1 MKAKAVELVCA
12 LQSLKPMVNEVTL
25 LGDAATRLVHSDPAV
40 LRHTLQALVL
50 AAEGLLKTS
59 RDCQYMAGDVVR
71 LEQAPRLRTTAEL
84 KQDLAEENGHA

>member
-1 MKAKAVELVCA
+1 M
-12 LQSLKPMVNEVTL
+12 
-25 LGDAATRLVHSDPAV
+25 
-40 LRHTLQALVL
+40 L